1 MRYFNNDGEV
11 VEEED
16 DSFCYYECRFLT
28 LMMMMITMIMMT
40 IIMVMKIIMSAGF
53 HTDHDDGFDVYDVNY
68 NDSDM

>member
-28 LMMMMITMIMMT
+28 LMMMITMIMMI

-53 HTDHDDGFDVYDVNY
+53 HTDHDDGFDVYDVNDD
-68 NDSDM
+68 DSDM